1 MTEHVTTTLGGA
13 RAARVFLFF
22 ALGYLLS
29 YALRAVNAVIAP
41 ALVAEMGLSNADLG
55 LLSSAYF
62 VSFGAMQLPLGVWLD
77 KYGARRTESTLLL
90 CAALGAAVFASS
102 SSLAGLWLGRALI
115 GIGVSACLMAA
126 FKAYRQWFPAE
137 RQSQLASWML
147 VAGTSG
153 ALSATVPVTLALPA
167 IGWRGI
173 FWVVAAL
180 LLAVAGA
187 LFFSLR
193 EVERQF
199 DEGAAKGRAGGGNA
213 GPNAGGNG
221 AVNAADGGYRRIF
234 GSAYFWR
241 MGVPGMLNHGI
252 FFALQTLWAGPWMMT
267 VLGKSAQQTGS
278 ILFAFNFVLLLS
290 YLALGWAA
298 PQLVARGWNTHR
310 IIGIGI
316 GGMVLAQAAMLAT
329 SAPLAWLLWLLL
341 AACVP
346 VTTLVQS
353 HVALAFPAAL
363 AGRANSAYNLQLFI
377 GAFATQW
384 GFGVAVDLFKA
395 HGAQAPD
402 AFRATLAIAVL
413 LQAGA
418 LAFFTF
424 NRAQPDHPGT

>member
-1 MTEHVTTTLGGA
+1 VTTTLGGA
-13 RAARVFLFF
+13 RAARVFLCF

-41 ALVAEMGLSNADLG
+41 ALVAELGLSNADLG

-77 KYGARRTESTLLL
+77 KYGARRTESALLL
-90 CAALGAAVFASS
+90 CAAAGAAVFASS
-102 SSLAGLWLGRALI
+102 ASLAGLWLGRALI

-126 FKAYRQWFPAE
+126 FKAYRQWFPLE

-153 ALSATVPVTLALPA
+153 ALTATVPVTLALPA
-167 IGWRGI
+167 IGWRGV

-187 LFFSLR
+187 IFFSLR
-193 EVERQF
+193 PVERAF
-199 DEGAAKGRAGGGNA
+199 ADSA
-213 GPNAGGNG
+213 PNG
-221 AVNAADGGYRRIF
+221 ADGKPAQAQQQGADGGYRRIF

-241 MGVPGMLNHGI
+241 MGVPGLLNHGI
-252 FFALQTLWAGPWMMT
+252 FFALQTLWAGPWMTT
-267 VLGKSAQQTGS
+267 VLGKTTQQTGR
-278 ILFAFNFVLLLS
+278 ILFFFNLALLLS

-298 PQLVARGWNTHR
+298 PRLVARGWNTHR

-316 GGMVLAQAAMLAT
+316 GGMVLAQAAMLTT
-329 SAPLAWLLWLLL
+329 SAPAAWLLWLLL

-353 HVALAFPAAL
+353 HLALAFPAAL
-363 AGRANSAYNLQLFI
+363 AGRANAAYNLQLFI

-384 GFGVAVDLFKA
+384 GFGVVVDLFKA
-395 HGAQAPD
+395 RGLDAPD

-424 NRAQPDHPGT
+424 NRAQADKLPT